1 MVKKKKTSLSIMP
14 IKFILREE
22 LVRGYSKVCGKNLRL
37 NDFKS
42 SLQVCIKS
50 N

>member
-1 MVKKKKTSLSIMP
+1 MVEKKKRSLSIMP